1 MPKVLISDELSE
13 QAVAIFRDRGI
24 EADFRPELGKDT
36 ARLAE
41 VIGGYDGLAVRSA
54 TKATAEIIAR
64 ATRLK
69 VIGRAGIGVD
79 NIDLAAASTRGIV
92 VMNTPFGN
100 SITTAE
106 HAIAMMFA
114 VARQIPQANA
124 STHAGKWEKSRFM
137 GVEITG
143 KTLGLI
149 GCGNIGSVVASRAV
163 GLKMKVI
170 AYDPFLSEPRARELG
185 VEKLDDLDEL
195 LARAD
200 FVSLHL
206 PKTDK
211 TANILSAERI
221 AGMKPGARLINCA
234 RGGLVDEAAVAAA
247 LKSGRLAGAAFDV
260 FAVEPARE
268 NVLFGLDTV
277 VVTPHLG
284 AATSEAQENVALQI
298 ADQMSDFLLHGAIQ
312 NAINAPSI
320 TAEEA
325 PILRPWCRVAEVLG
339 GFAGQLTEEAI
350 EAIEIEYVGRVGE
363 INRKPLTAA
372 LTAALLTPQ
381 MGEGVVNMVS
391 APIMARERGIS
402 IAETRKDAQG
412 AYGSYMRL
420 VVRTPAKTRSVAAT
434 IFSNGR
440 PRFIQIRGIDLEAE
454 PQRYML
460 YTRNSDVPGYI
471 GALGSRLGDLAI
483 NIATFALGRAEKG
496 GDAIALIGVDEPI
509 SPQVLAEIRALPQV
523 REARA
528 LAF

>member
-13 QAVAIFRDRGI
+13 QAVEIFRHRGI
-24 EADFRPELGKDT
+24 EVDFEPDLGRDPAK
-36 ARLAE
+36 LAE

-54 TKATAEIIAR
+54 TQATADLIDKADN
-64 ATRLK
+64 LK

-79 NIDLAAASTRGIV
+79 NIDLAAASARGIV

-100 SITTAE
+100 SITAAE

-114 VARQIPQANA
+114 TARMIPQANA
-124 STHAGKWEKSRFM
+124 STHQGKWEKSDFM

-149 GCGNIGSVVASRAV
+149 GCGNIGSVVASRAI

-170 AYDPFLSEPRARELG
+170 AYDPFLSEIKARELG
-185 VEKLDDLDEL
+185 VEKIDDIDQL

-211 TANILSAERI
+211 SANILSAGRI

-234 RGGLVDEAAVAAA
+234 RGGLVDEAAVAEAIR
-247 LKSGRLAGAAFDV
+247 SGRLAGAAFDV
-260 FAVEPARE
+260 FAVEPATD
-268 NVLFGLDTV
+268 NVLFGLENV

-284 AATSEAQENVALQI
+284 AATSEAQENVALQV
-298 ADQMSDFLLHGAIQ
+298 AEQMSDFLLHGAIA

-325 PILRPWCRVAEVLG
+325 PVLRPWVRVAEVLG

-350 EAIEIEYVGRVGE
+350 AAVEIEYVGRVAE
-363 INRKPLTAA
+363 LNVKPLTAA

-381 MGEGVVNMVS
+381 MGEGLVNMVS
-391 APIMARERGIS
+391 APVMARERGIQ
-402 IAETRKDAQG
+402 IAETRRDAQG
-412 AYGSYMRL
+412 AYGSYVRL
-420 VVRTPAKTRSVAAT
+420 LVRTAEKTRSIAAT
-434 IFSNGR
+434 VFSDGK
-440 PRFIQIRGIDLEAE
+440 PRFIQIKGIDLDAE
-454 PQRYML
+454 PQPFML
-460 YTRNSDVPGYI
+460 FTSNDDVPGFI
-471 GALGSRLGDLAI
+471 GALGTKLGDLGI
-483 NIATFALGRAEKG
+483 NIATFALGRSGKG
-496 GDAIALIGVDEPI
+496 GDAIALVGVDEKL
-509 SPQVLAEIRALPQV
+509 SPAVLAEIAALPQV
-523 REARA
+523 REAKA
-528 LAF
+528 LVF

>member
-1 MPKVLISDELSE
+1 MPKVLISDELSG
-13 QAVAIFRDRGI
+13 QAVEIFRNRGI
-24 EADFRPELGKDT
+24 EADFEPDLGKDP

-41 VIGGYDGLAVRSA
+41 VIGRYDGLAVRSA
-54 TKATAEIIAR
+54 TNANADIIAR
-64 ATRLK
+64 ADNLK

-79 NIDLAAASTRGIV
+79 NIDLAAASARGIV

-100 SITTAE
+100 SITAAE

-114 VARQIPQANA
+114 TARMIPQANA
-124 STHAGKWEKSRFM
+124 STHQGKWEKSGFM

-149 GCGNIGSVVASRAV
+149 GCGNIGSVVASRAI

-170 AYDPFLSEPRARELG
+170 AYDPFLSETRARELG
-185 VEKLDDLDEL
+185 VEKIDDIDQL

-200 FVSLHL
+200 FVTLHL

-211 TANILSAERI
+211 TANILSAGRI
-221 AGMKPGARLINCA
+221 ALMKQGARLINCA
-234 RGGLVDEAAVAAA
+234 RGGLVDEAAVAGAV
-247 LKSGRLAGAAFDV
+247 KSGHLAGAAFDV
-260 FAVEPARE
+260 FAVEPATK
-268 NVLFGLDTV
+268 NVLFGLDNV

-284 AATSEAQENVALQI
+284 AATSEAQENVALQV
-298 ADQMSDFLLHGAIQ
+298 AEQMSDYLLHGAIA

-325 PILRPWCRVAEVLG
+325 PLLRPWCQVAEVLG

-350 EAIEIEYVGRVGE
+350 EEVGIEYVGRVAE
-363 INRKPLTAA
+363 LNLKPLTAA

-381 MGEGVVNMVS
+381 MGEGTVNMVS
-391 APIMARERGIS
+391 APVMARARGIH

-412 AYGSYMRL
+412 AYGSYVRL
-420 VVRTPAKTRSVAAT
+420 VVRTAQKTRSIAAT
-434 IFSNGR
+434 VFSDGK

-454 PQRYML
+454 PQPFML
-460 YTRNSDVPGYI
+460 YTRNEDVPGYI
-471 GALGSRLGDLAI
+471 GALGTKLGDLGI

-496 GDAIALIGVDEPI
+496 GDAIALVGVDEKL
-509 SPQVLAEIRALPQV
+509 SPATLAEIKALPQV

-528 LAF
+528 LVF